1 MIKRFL
7 ILLLCTALVPATS
20 VADLPDLGDVAAS
33 ELSPLAERRLGESIM
48 REIRWRDPSYLD
60 DPEVEDYLNRIG
72 RRLVAGSDQPNR
84 RFEFFVIDDPTLNA
98 FALPGGHIGVH
109 SGLILAAESE
119 SELAAVLGHEIA
131 HVTQRHIAQ
140 LFGKQGQASMVM
152 LASLLVAILAA
163 KSNSQVSEAALAAGQ
178 AGVIQSQLGYTRA
191 FEREADRIGLQIMER
206 SGFDVRGKP
215 SFFERLQRSSR
226 LYENNAPGYL
236 RSHPLTE
243 ERISDIS
250 NRVAQMRYRQVPDSA
265 DFRFIQAKLRASVGS
280 AVDRV
285 RDYETLIAGGA
296 ADPATQYALAR
307 ALLRAGRV
315 DGAWEATE
323 ALRASGQP
331 SPFIEAL
338 AAETR
343 LAARDPDRAIA
354 IMEKA
359 VATFP
364 DHASLQYILIE
375 ALIRGGRA
383 ADAAALSRAAL
394 QRNGDDVRL
403 WALSSRAEETLGRM
417 SAYHRAQAEVYA
429 IRGSL
434 PAAIEQL
441 ELARRAGDGDFFEL
455 SAIDARMRELQEE
468 ARQRRAEEGR

>member
-7 ILLLCTALVPATS
+7 ILLLCTALVPGTS

-285 RDYETLIAGGA
+285 RDYETSIAGGA
-296 ADPATQYALAR
+296 ADPAAQYALAR

-323 ALRASGQP
+323 ALRTSGQS

>member
-7 ILLLCTALVPATS
+7 ILLLCMTLVPATS
-20 VADLPDLGDVAAS
+20 VAELPDLGDVAAS

-84 RFEFFVIDDPTLNA
+84 SFEFFVIDDPTLNA

-109 SGLILAAESE
+109 SGLILTAESE

-236 RSHPLTE
+236 RTHPLTE
-243 ERISDIS
+243 ERIADIS

-265 DFRFIQAKLRASVGS
+265 DFRFVQAKLRASVGS

-285 RDYETLIAGGA
+285 RDFETLIAGGA
-296 ADPATQYALAR
+296 ADPAARYALAR
-307 ALLRAGRV
+307 SLLRAGRV
-315 DGAWEATE
+315 DTAWEAIE
-323 ALRASGQP
+323 ALRAAGQ
-331 SPFIEAL
+331 SSAFIEAL

-343 LAARDPDRAIA
+343 LAARDPDGAIA

-359 VATFP
+359 VTTFP

-383 ADAAALSRAAL
+383 ADAAALSRASL
-394 QRNGDDVRL
+394 QRDGDDVRL